1 MLKKILDWYDNLGI
15 SAKIH
20 GLCTVFF
27 ITLIIILNVVIWFTV
42 SYALYHPVQATI
54 KYSINRVET
63 FLNENPNVLQEPT
76 SVNFNEMMVSGVV
89 LRIFDERR
97 NLLVD
102 TNSKTYPSNEKFE
115 TYLLSDPP
123 FFNND
128 NFDIARMVN
137 ALVYRAEIKYT
148 AKDGKTFTLYFF
160 RTITSVADVFEDL
173 INFMIF
179 IDIFS
184 VAFAI
189 FAGNIVS
196 KKILKP
202 IKDMTE
208 LAKKIASSQDSQHI
222 KERIPLTSANDE
234 LKELA
239 ETFNMMLDKIQGDFS
254 TIHEEFAGMQNFLAD
269 MQDDLSKQKK
279 FVSDVSHELK
289 TPLTVIDG
297 YIDILEKYGQ
307 NAENKALRDESIEVI
322 RDETQ
327 NIKNLLENLRFLARS
342 EQNTLKFD
350 KAVISLSDIV
360 EKVFSRMKT
369 LDKNHVLTLAQ
380 NDSAQIYADEL
391 TIVQM
396 LRIFLDNAKKYT
408 AKGGSVTLSS
418 RVENNFALV
427 QIADSGVGMAPENLD
442 KIFERG
448 VRLENG
454 GRADGFGIG
463 LSIAK
468 MIADNHDI
476 KIDVES
482 KIGAG
487 TTFTLKIPLVRSEE

>member
-1 MLKKILDWYDNLGI
+1 MLKKILGWYDNLGI

-27 ITLIIILNVVIWFTV
+27 IATIVITNIVLWFTV

-54 KYSINRVET
+54 KYSMNKVEE
-63 FLNENPNVLQEPT
+63 FLKKNPNALAQAD
-76 SVNFNEMMVSGVV
+76 SINFHDMLVSGVV
-89 LRIFDERR
+89 LRIFDERG
-97 NLLVD
+97 NLIAD
-102 TNSKTYPSNEKFE
+102 THPKTYPSNEKFE
-115 TYLLSDPP
+115 QYLLKDPP
-123 FFNND
+123 FSTD
-128 NFDIARMVN
+128 ETFDIARMVN
-137 ALVYRAEIKYT
+137 AVVYRAEMKYT
-148 AKDGKTFTLYFF
+148 VQDGKNFKLYFF
-160 RTITSVADVFEDL
+160 RTITSTADVFDNL
-173 INFMIF
+173 MLFMTF
-179 IDIFS
+179 IDLFS
-184 VAFAI
+184 IAVAI
-189 FAGNIVS
+189 FASYIVGRNV
-196 KKILKP
+196 LKP
-202 IKDMTE
+202 IKEMTD
-208 LAKKIASSQDSQHI
+208 LARKIASSPESQNI

-342 EQNTLKFD
+342 EQNTLKFN
-350 KAVISLSDIV
+350 KAAVSLNDIV
-360 EKVFSRMKT
+360 NKVFSRMQA

-380 NDSAQIYADEL
+380 NDSAQIFADEL

-408 AKGGSVTLSS
+408 PKGGSITLSS
-418 RVENNFALV
+418 RVANNFAL
-427 QIADSGVGMAPENLD
+427 IKISDSGVGMTPENLD

-482 KIGAG
+482 KLGAG
-487 TTFTLKIPLVRSEE
+487 TTFTLQVPLYHGDN

>member
-1 MLKKILDWYDNLGI
+1 MLKKILDWYDNLGV

-20 GLCTVFF
+20 GLSTVFF
-27 ITLIIILNVVIWFTV
+27 ITLIIILNIVIWFTV

-63 FLNENPNVLQEPT
+63 FLNENPNVLKQPDYI
-76 SVNFNEMMVSGVV
+76 NFNEMMVSGVV
-89 LRIFDERR
+89 LRIFDEHR

-115 TYLLSDPP
+115 TYLMSDPP

-128 NFDIARMVN
+128 NFDIARIGN

-148 AKDGKTFTLYFF
+148 ANDGKNFTLYFF

-173 INFMIF
+173 INFMLF

-202 IKDMTE
+202 IKDMTD
-208 LAKKIASSQDSQHI
+208 LAQKIAFSPKCQHV
-222 KERIPLTSANDE
+222 KERIPLTMASDE

-239 ETFNMMLDKIQGDFS
+239 ETFNMMLDKIQGDFTS
-254 TIHEEFAGMQNFLAD
+254 INDEFTGMQKVLSD
-269 MQDDLSKQKK
+269 VQDDLSKQKK

-297 YIDILEKYGQ
+297 YIDILEKYGK

-350 KAVISLSDIV
+350 KEVVSLTDIV
-360 EKVFSRMKT
+360 EKVFRRT
-369 LDKNHVLTLAQ
+369 QALDKNHVLTLAQ

-427 QIADSGVGMAPENLD
+427 QIADSGVGMAPESLD

-482 KIGAG
+482 QLGEG
-487 TTFTLKIPLVRSEE
+487 TTFTLKIPLVRGE